1 MRISDWS
8 SDVCSSDLLEAI
20 VEAHGHDEHHRPQ
33 LFPFG
38 FTAIPKML
46 VQQTSL
52 DTLAKRDDFLAR
64 LSLLPA
70 HLQAGLD
77 LLQNGFRRGYRL
89 PRALRP
95 RILAMIDGD
104 IAEAGLPDAVRS
116 EEHTSELQSLMRISY
131 AVFCLKKK
139 R

>member
-1 MRISDWS
+1 
-8 SDVCSSDLLEAI
+8 
-20 VEAHGHDEHHRPQ
+20 
-33 LFPFG
+33 
-38 FTAIPKML
+38 ML

-52 DTLAKRDDFLAR
+52 DTLAKRDDFLGR

-104 IAEAGLPDAVRS
+104 IDEAGLPDAVAKQFAAHVAGADAQRLLAQRQRDRKS
-116 EEHTSELQSLMRISY
+116 TRLISSH
-131 AVFCLKKK
+131 
-139 R
+139 

>member
-8 SDVCSSDLLEAI
+8 SDVCSSDL
-20 VEAHGHDEHHRPQ
+20 
-33 LFPFG
+33 
-38 FTAIPKML
+38 
-46 VQQTSL
+46 
-52 DTLAKRDDFLAR
+52 
-64 LSLLPA
+64 A

-104 IAEAGLPDAVRS
+104 IAEAGLPDAVAKQFAAHVAGADAQRLQEQRQRAETIVASKLLPALRRVRDAIGPLDRS
-116 EEHTSELQSLMRISY
+116 GEHTSELQSPM
-131 AVFCLKKK
+131 
-139 R
+139 

>member
-1 MRISDWS
+1 
-8 SDVCSSDLLEAI
+8 
-20 VEAHGHDEHHRPQ
+20 
-33 LFPFG
+33 
-38 FTAIPKML
+38 ML

-104 IAEAGLPDAVRS
+104 IAEAGLPDAVAKQFAAHVTCADAQPLPEQAPRAATTARS
-116 EEHTSELQSLMRISY
+116 KTPPTT
-131 AVFCLKKK
+131 
-139 R
+139 